1 MIRRKLQKK
10 PRMQPV
16 RRDSEASSFAFD
28 HLELDIKSQLL
39 LLLLWRN
46 CSNDAV
52 LRITQSKQ
60 PKFENIAGHIIGKRI
75 SELSM
80 LRDKYMLL
88 LNKSIFIQRFK
99 QFLRILPL
107 DLSIFV

>member
-16 RRDSEASSFAFD
+16 RRDSEASSFVFD

-39 LLLLWRN
+39 FLLLWRN

-52 LRITQSKQ
+52 LRIIQSKQ
-60 PKFENIAGHIIGKRI
+60 PKYSWSHNYKKNFGTFNAAGQIYAIV
-75 SELSM
+75 
-80 LRDKYMLL
+80 
-88 LNKSIFIQRFK
+88 KSIFIQRFK